1 MLHLVAPKQ
10 VFIWKLIHTFLPLG
24 SRVVTSWQQVDNKL
38 SGTVNHE
45 IILPRMWNQNE
56 I

>member
-10 VFIWKLIHTFLPLG
+10 VFIWKLIDTFTTWKSG
-24 SRVVTSWQQVDNKL
+24 GNKVDNKL
-38 SGTVNHE
+38 SGIVKHE
-45 IILPRMWNQNE
+45 IILTIMWNQNE